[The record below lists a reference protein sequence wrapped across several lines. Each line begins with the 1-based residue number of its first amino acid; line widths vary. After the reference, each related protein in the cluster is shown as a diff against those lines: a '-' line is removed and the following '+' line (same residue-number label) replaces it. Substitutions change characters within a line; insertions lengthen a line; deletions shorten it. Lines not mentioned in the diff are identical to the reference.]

1 MVTHLLWTTSKDST
15 KEHVRPDSRSQVEAV
30 SLKLPTFW
38 TLQPKV
44 WFHQAESQFVSR
56 QITSSTKYHY
66 VVAAL
71 DQDTA
76 QRILDLLD
84 SPPAADPYTAIKERL
99 LRAYTVRI

>member
-1 MVTHLLWTTSKDST
+1 MPNQIQEEV
-15 KEHVRPDSRSQVEAV
+15 QVQAV

-38 TLQPKV
+38 TLVQPEV

-56 QITSSTKYHY
+56 QITTSSTKYHY

-84 SPPAADPYTAIKERL
+84 PPPAADPYTAIKERL
-99 LRAYTVRI
+99 LRAYTLS

>member
-1 MVTHLLWTTSKDST
+1 MLDQIQEEV
-15 KEHVRPDSRSQVEAV
+15 QGQAV

-44 WFHQAESQFVSR
+44 WFHQTESQFVSR
-56 QITSSTKYHY
+56 QITTSSTKYHY

-76 QRILDLLD
+76 QRILDLLG
-84 SPPAADPYTAIKERL
+84 SPPAADPYTAIKERHL
-99 LRAYTVRI
+99 SAYTMPEFERGQRLINSYGW